1 MVNKIESKILNALL
15 DSYEKSKTF
24 TGDNVHEQSFR
35 ITTSKLFS
43 KYDDDSEYTLYK
55 EINSTLS
62 LLKAKGFI
70 DYKSDRSGRIKSFS
84 LIKTAMPDIYTF
96 LNRQPK
102 ADINNQLIEIWQEY
116 ESLNESDYKPLLNYI
131 FEQKIHIKEN
141 KKIQYFE
148 GDIQEYKNVL
158 SACKAIL
165 INQDEIF
172 IRELSVK
179 IFNNSKRLE
188 SLESTIRGLLYK
200 YGEYDEK
207 DTVFEEH
214 NIIKTPTYVMV
225 KGKGILNCGQKIDL
239 SKINGDI
246 GLSTQTLRAL
256 ISVEL
261 NGATVIT
268 IENLTNFHKYQS
280 QNELVIYLGGFH
292 NSIKRDFI
300 QLVSKCNPNCVFKH
314 YGDIDAG
321 GFYILEHLKS
331 KTGIN
336 FIPFNMDIETLRLNR
351 SNWILLTENDRQRLK
366 KLSEKKTYYSDVIDF
381 MLTNN
386 CKLEQEAEI
395 INE

>member
-1 MVNKIESKILNALL
+1 MVNKIEAKILNTLL

-24 TGDNVHEQSFR
+24 TGDNVNDQNFR
-35 ITTSKLFS
+35 VVTSKLFP
-43 KYDDDSEYTLYK
+43 KYDDDSEYALYK
-55 EINSTLS
+55 EINSNLL
-62 LLKAKGFI
+62 LLKTKGFI
-70 DYKSDRSGRIKSFS
+70 DYKSERSGKIKTFS
-84 LIKTAMPDIYTF
+84 LVKTVIPDIYIF

-116 ESLNESDYKPLLNYI
+116 DSLNESDYKPLLDYI
-131 FEQKIHIKEN
+131 AEQKLHLKEN

-148 GDIQEYKNVL
+148 GDIQEYKDVL

-165 INQDEIF
+165 INKEEIF

-179 IFNNSKRLE
+179 LFNNSKRLE
-188 SLESTIRGLLYK
+188 SIESTIRALLYK

-225 KGKGILNCGQKIDL
+225 KGKGLLNCGQLIDL

-246 GLSTQTLRAL
+246 GLSTKTLQGL
-256 ISVEL
+256 TNVEL
-261 NGATVIT
+261 NGASVIT
-268 IENLTNFHKYQS
+268 IENLTNFHKYQP
-280 QNELVIYLGGFH
+280 QNEMVIYLGGFH
-292 NSIKRDFI
+292 NSIKRHFI
-300 QLVSKCNPNCVFKH
+300 QLVSKCNPNCTFKH
-314 YGDIDAG
+314 FGDIDAG
-321 GFYILEHLKS
+321 GFYILEHLKA

-336 FIPFNMDIETLRLNR
+336 FMPFDMDIQTLKSNR
-351 SNWILLTENDRQRLK
+351 NNWIQLTDNDKQRLRNI
-366 KLSEKKTYYSDVIDF
+366 SESTTCYSDVIDF

-395 INE
+395 LNE